1 MMWQHPRDG
10 VSMVERGLFLLLS
23 LCLAL
28 WAAASAAAPQFLL
41 PKSGL
46 APEELAVIVN
56 DGDPLSRR
64 IAEYY
69 QMRRHIPDTN
79 MIHVRFPVEGAA
91 LSREAF
97 ARIKAEVDRK
107 TPDFVQAY
115 ALTWAAPYRVDCMSI
130 TTAFAAGFDETY
142 CAQGCAATRKSPY
155 FNSPSLA
162 PFRDHHLRPT
172 MALAGKN
179 FEEVK
184 ALIDRGVAADE
195 TNPDGTAYLLNTGD
209 HARNVRAAIY
219 PALVKRKSELVEM
232 QVIDGD
238 YIKDKQ
244 DVLFYFTGALSVP
257 ALETLRFLPGA
268 IADHLTS
275 TGGRLTDS
283 EQMSSLR
290 WLEAGAT
297 GSYGTV
303 VEPCN
308 HPGKFPNPALAI
320 FWYARGESLIEAYW
334 KSVAMPGQGIF
345 IGEPLARP
353 FGGYSLTQRGNEF
366 VLHTRVLTPGVY
378 MVSSAP
384 SEVGPFHREPGELI
398 ISRAGKNEIRLGN
411 LKQPLY
417 RLTRIR

>member
-56 DGDPLSRR
+56 DGAPLRRR

-79 MIHVRFPVEGAA
+79 MIHARFPVEGAA

-142 CAQGCAATRKSPY
+142 CAQGCAATRGGPGGG
-155 FNSPSLA
+155 A
-162 PFRDHHLRPT
+162 PGRAPGRGRRRRP
-172 MALAGKN
+172 AGAVAGKN

-184 ALIDRGVAADE
+184 
-195 TNPDGTAYLLNTGD
+195 
-209 HARNVRAAIY
+209 
-219 PALVKRKSELVEM
+219 
-232 QVIDGD
+232 
-238 YIKDKQ
+238 
-244 DVLFYFTGALSVP
+244 
-257 ALETLRFLPGA
+257 
-268 IADHLTS
+268 
-275 TGGRLTDS
+275 
-283 EQMSSLR
+283 
-290 WLEAGAT
+290 
-297 GSYGTV
+297 
-303 VEPCN
+303 
-308 HPGKFPNPALAI
+308 
-320 FWYARGESLIEAYW
+320 
-334 KSVAMPGQGIF
+334 
-345 IGEPLARP
+345 
-353 FGGYSLTQRGNEF
+353 
-366 VLHTRVLTPGVY
+366 
-378 MVSSAP
+378 
-384 SEVGPFHREPGELI
+384 
-398 ISRAGKNEIRLGN
+398 
-411 LKQPLY
+411 
-417 RLTRIR
+417 